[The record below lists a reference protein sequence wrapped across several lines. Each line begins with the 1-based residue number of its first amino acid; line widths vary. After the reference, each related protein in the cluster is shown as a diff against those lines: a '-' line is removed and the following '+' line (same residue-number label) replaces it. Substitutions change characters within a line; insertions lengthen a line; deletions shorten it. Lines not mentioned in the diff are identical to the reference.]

1 MSDVNSLESLF
12 PKAANV
18 PPEFDLSAPVRQSA
32 YLVNGQILEWR
43 GEMQPVASPVH
54 VDAGDGLVPRLIGSC
69 AVLDEKTA
77 MMAVDAACQAW
88 DNGRGLWPTMR
99 VEDRIRCVE
108 EFARRMSER
117 RDEVV
122 RLMQWEICKSLPDSR
137 AEFDRTLEYI
147 RNTVD
152 ALKDLDRASSRF
164 VIEQSI
170 YAQIRRAP
178 LGPALS
184 MGPFNYPL
192 NETFTTLIPALIM
205 GNPVIVKTP
214 RQGKL
219 LYGPLL
225 EPFKECFPPGVVNV
239 LFGDRRI
246 VSPIMRSGKIRVLAF
261 IGSSPAADAL
271 RLMHPQ
277 PHRLRCILGLDAKNA
292 AIVMDC
298 ADMDLTVP
306 ELLAGALTFNGQRCT
321 AVKLVFVHQSRA
333 EELLS
338 RLESGINALPMG
350 MPWDDG
356 VKITPLPAPDK
367 PAYLAKLIEDAA
379 AKGARVANAGGG
391 QTARS
396 LFRPAVLHPVSP
408 DMRAFREEQFG
419 PVIPVVPYTDI
430 ETPIGAIIRSDFGQQ
445 MSIFGTDP
453 EKVAELV
460 DPMVNQVCRVN
471 VNSQCQ
477 RGPDSFPFTG
487 RKDSAEGTLS
497 VTDALRCFSIR
508 TLVAAKG
515 TPGNKALISDI
526 LRRRRSNFLST
537 DFLL

>member
-1 MSDVNSLESLF
+1 MTVATSPSLF
-12 PKAANV
+12 PQASAI
-18 PPEFDLSAPVRQSA
+18 PQGFDIPSPIRQTA
-32 YLVNGQILEWR
+32 YLIGGEMLEWR
-43 GEMQPVASPVH
+43 GEMQTVLSPIH
-54 VDAGDGLVPRLIGSC
+54 VDGEAGFAPREIGSC
-69 AVLDEKTA
+69 PVSDESA
-77 MMAVDAACQAW
+77 ALAAVDAVCKAW
-88 DNGRGLWPTMR
+88 DYGRGNWPTMR
-99 VEDRIRCVE
+99 VEERIRCVE
-108 EFARRMSER
+108 EFARLMTVR

-122 RLMQWEICKSLPDSR
+122 RLMMWEICKSLPDSR
-137 AEFDRTLEYI
+137 AEFDRTVEYI

-164 VIEQSI
+164 TIEQGI

-192 NETFTTLIPALIM
+192 NETLTTLIPALIM

-214 RQGKL
+214 RMGKL

-225 EPFKECFPPGVVNV
+225 EAFKESFPPGVVNV

-246 VSPIMRSGKIRVLAF
+246 ISPIMRSGKIGVLAF
-261 IGSSPAADAL
+261 IGSSKAADAL

-277 PHRLRCILGLDAKNA
+277 PHRLRCILGLDAKNT
-292 AIVMDC
+292 AIVMQG
-298 ADMDLTVP
+298 ADLDLTAS
-306 ELLAGALTFNGQRCT
+306 ELLAGTLSFNGQRCT
-321 AVKLVFVHQSRA
+321 AIKLVYVHESLA
-333 EELLS
+333 EELLA
-338 RLESGINALPMG
+338 RLDAGISALGMG
-350 MPWDDG
+350 MPWTDK
-356 VKITPLPAPDK
+356 VKITPLPEPGKPD
-367 PAYLAKLIEDAA
+367 YLSGLIAEAQTG
-379 AKGARVANAGGG
+379 GARVTNAGGG
-391 QTARS
+391 DTDKT
-396 LFRPAVLHPVSP
+396 LFRPAVLYPVTQS
-408 DMRAFREEQFG
+408 MRAFREEQFG
-419 PVIPVVPYTDI
+419 PVIPVVPYRDI
-430 ETPIGAIIRSDFGQQ
+430 REPMEAVIQSTYGQQ

-471 VNSQCQ
+471 LNCQCQ
-477 RGPDSFPFTG
+477 RGPDTFPFTG

-526 LRRRRSNFLST
+526 LRQRRSNFLST